1 MARCRPRRLAGRS
14 SRVRRVPGRARAG
27 LHHSPG
33 SLGQGLATEVA
44 TALVGWH
51 RQFADHVPLWAYVSP
66 GNHAC
71 TRVLDKV
78 GFRRPGAVECRGEVC
93 PPFRLPAGAEP
104 GASLG

>member
-1 MARCRPRRLAGRS
+1 
-14 SRVRRVPGRARAG
+14 AG

-78 GFRRPGAVECRGEVC
+78 GFRRAGAVECGCEVC